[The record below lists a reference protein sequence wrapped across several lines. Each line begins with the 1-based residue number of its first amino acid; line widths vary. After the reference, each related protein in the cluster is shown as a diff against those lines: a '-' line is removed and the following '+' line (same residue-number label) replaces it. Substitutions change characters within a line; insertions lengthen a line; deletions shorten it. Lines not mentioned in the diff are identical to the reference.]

1 MKLKSLFVTGGA
13 EVVADSN
20 EFEFT
25 TFAACKFGFIRISS
39 TLAVLTLLPLTIAN
53 AQNGLRDIPDPA
65 VDAQLS
71 AFKLPEG
78 AKINL
83 FASDPMISK
92 PVHMNWDREG
102 RLWVV
107 SSPLYP
113 HIKPGQEENDKLVI
127 LEDTNGDGTADKAT
141 DFAKDLHIPTAVL
154 PGDGGVYVAN
164 STEMLFIRDTDGD
177 GKGDHRQVMLS
188 GFGTEDTHHLVHTF
202 RWGPEGEIWL
212 NQSIYIHTHLE
223 TPYGIRRL
231 LGGGMWHFRPET
243 RRAEVFMKG
252 LVNPWGHAFDE
263 FGQSFMTDGAGG
275 DGINFVFP
283 RSVFKTS
290 PGATR
295 VLSGLNPGQP
305 KHCSLEVATGRH
317 IPEDWQG
324 TLIAPDFRGHRINR
338 FKLTDNGSA
347 YTSTQV
353 EDLVSSS
360 HRAFR
365 PIDVKMGPDGAI
377 YIADWYNPIIQHG
390 EVDFRDPRRDHTH
403 GRIWRITFEGRDLVK
418 KPDIKNAS
426 VKELV
431 AMLDAEEGWTR
442 EQAMVE
448 LRQRDADEVEK
459 SLTAGDDEKSN
470 LRKLWASQAIN
481 RANLELAERLL
492 PSKNHKVR
500 AAALRAIYYHAAENP
515 NAFSI
520 AEKLVTDSHPQVRL
534 WAVSVLA
541 QLKNPETV
549 ATALRALDGKVEVD
563 EFLDFALW
571 NICREHSDRWTAA
584 ADGGNPFDNTRQ
596 LLFAV
601 RAINQPVAINQIL
614 SSLKKGELKSPKDIA
629 DVSDWIARVGKP
641 TDLNALFEIALAEG
655 APPARQETVLRTL
668 AEAGRLRKL
677 QPAGD
682 KNRLTQFLDSAN
694 GGIFSQA
701 ATLAGQWKLESARPK
716 LQAAFSQADKNESR
730 ARAALEGLRVLGGP
744 KTASFLDKIAA
755 NKEASFRLRS
765 LAVIGR
771 AKSNPKAGARIALP
785 VLRDAPEGKDPHGI
799 FDAFLGNKQGT
810 VELATLLGQGDNP
823 LPQEIALVGVQKASS
838 AATRPQQ
845 LIKAIQKSAG
855 LKPMKLALTADEM
868 NAMMQQI
875 AEKGNPHR
883 GEKIYR
889 RAALQ
894 CVVCHAIG
902 GAGGV
907 IGPDLVSI
915 GSSAP
920 VDYLVESLLEPS
932 KKIKEGYHT
941 TLVTLKNG
949 DAFAGAIASEDD
961 KELVVRDAAGKENRI
976 PKSEIA
982 NNTISPVSLM
992 PPGLTATLREDEF
1005 VDLVRFLS
1013 ELGKDGDFKTPPN
1026 RFVRKWEVLM
1036 PHERTRDDIG
1046 HYGRKIFAED
1056 FKTYQFMPLYADV
1069 SGAIPTEEMPKVVG
1083 RGKNRYGVGRF
1094 FVEVQ
1099 SVGTIKLRVSGKLAD
1114 MNLFIGE
1121 DEIKLPKEGSEI
1133 TVELPVKKPGR
1144 QKITVSGLQGWG
1156 WDRVKIEL
1164 LDDAGKVKLL
1174 SLADLGL

>member
-1 MKLKSLFVTGGA
+1 MSGEART
-13 EVVADSN
+13 VADSTKVK
-20 EFEFT
+20 FT
-25 TFAACKFGFIRISS
+25 TCAARKFGFSRISP
-39 TLAVLTLLPLTIAN
+39 TLTALTLLLPSFAF

-65 VDAQLS
+65 VEAQIK

-92 PVHMNWDREG
+92 PVHMNWDGEG

-113 HIKPGQEENDKLVI
+113 HIKPGQEENDKLVV
-127 LEDTNGDGTADKAT
+127 LEDTNKDGTADKAI

-164 STEMLFIRDTDGD
+164 STEMLFIRDTNGD
-177 GKGDHRQVMLS
+177 GKGDQRQVMLS
-188 GFGTEDTHHLVHTF
+188 GFGTEDTHHLIHTF
-202 RWGPEGEIWL
+202 RWGPEGMIWL

-231 LGGGMWHFRPET
+231 LGGGMWHFRPES

-263 FGQSFMTDGAGG
+263 YGQSFMTDGAGG

-295 VLSGLNPGQP
+295 VLAGLNPGQP
-305 KHCSLEVATGRH
+305 KHCSLEVATGQH
-317 IPEDWQG
+317 IPEDWRG

-338 FKLTDNGSA
+338 FRLSDNGSS

-403 GRIWRITFEGRDLVK
+403 GRIWRISFEGRDLVK
-418 KPDIKNAS
+418 KPDIKGAS
-426 VKELV
+426 IEQLV
-431 AMLDAEEGWTR
+431 GMLDAGEGWTR

-448 LRQRDADEVEK
+448 LRQRSADEVSAEIAKETDSEK
-459 SLTAGDDEKSN
+459 SK
-470 LRKLWASQAIN
+470 LRRLWASQAIN
-481 RANLELAERLL
+481 RPDLKLAESLL
-492 PSKNHKVR
+492 DSKNHKVR
-500 AAALRAIYYHAAENP
+500 AAALRVIYYTAATNEK
-515 NAFSI
+515 AFGI
-520 AEKLVTDSHPQVRL
+520 AEKFVTDPHPQVRL

-541 QLKNPETV
+541 QLSNPDTV
-549 ATALRALDGKVEVD
+549 KTALRSLDGGVEVD

-584 ADGGNPFDNTRQ
+584 AAAADGNPFDNSQQ

-601 RAINQPVAINQIL
+601 RAINQPIAISQIL
-614 SSLKKGELKSPKDIA
+614 SSVKKGELNSADDIA
-629 DVSDWIARVGKP
+629 HVSDWIARVGKP
-641 TDLNALFEIALAEG
+641 ADLNSLFEIALAEG
-655 APPARQETVLRTL
+655 AAPAQQEAILKTL
-668 AEAGRLRKL
+668 ADAGRLRKL
-677 QPAGD
+677 QPTGD
-682 KNRLTQFLDSAN
+682 KNRLTQFLDSPNA
-694 GGIFSQA
+694 GIFSQA
-701 ATLAGQWKLESARPK
+701 ASLAGQWKLETARPK
-716 LQAAFSQADKNESR
+716 LEAAFSQADKNETR
-730 ARAALEGLRVLGGP
+730 ARAALDGLRVLGGP
-744 KTASFLDKIAA
+744 KTATFLDNIA
-755 NKEASFRLRS
+755 KDKSASFRLRS
-765 LAVIGR
+765 LSVIGR
-771 AKSNPKAGARIALP
+771 AKANPKAGARIALP
-785 VLRDAPEGKDPHGI
+785 VLRDAPDGKDPHGI
-799 FDAFLGNKQGT
+799 FDAFLANKQGT
-810 VELATLLGQGDNP
+810 IELATLLGQGDNP

-838 AATRPQQ
+838 AATRPEQ

-855 LKPMKLALTADEM
+855 LKPMKLALSPDEM
-868 NAMMQQI
+868 NAMMQRI
-875 AEKGNPHR
+875 AKEGNPHR
-883 GEKIYR
+883 GEKVYR

-894 CVVCHAIG
+894 CIVCHAIG
-902 GAGGV
+902 GAGGI

-949 DAFAGAIASEDD
+949 DSFAGAIASEDNN
-961 KELVVRDAAGKENRI
+961 ELVIRDAAGKENRL
-976 PKSEIA
+976 PKSEIT
-982 NNTISPVSLM
+982 NKIISPVSLM
-992 PPGLTATLREDEF
+992 PPALTASLREDEF
-1005 VDLVRFLS
+1005 IDLVRFLS

-1026 RFVRKWEVLM
+1026 RFVRKWQVLT

-1046 HYGRKIFAED
+1046 HYGRRIFAED
-1056 FKTYQFMPLYADV
+1056 FKTYQFLPLYAKV
-1069 SGAIPTEEMPKVVG
+1069 NGAIPTDEMPPVVG

-1094 FVEVQ
+1094 FVEVAQ
-1099 SVGTIKLRVSGKLAD
+1099 AGTIKVKLTGKLAD
-1114 MNLFIGE
+1114 MNFFIGE
-1121 DEIKLPKEGSEI
+1121 EEIKLPGKGNETEI
-1133 TVELPVKKPGR
+1133 EVPIKKSGKH
-1144 QKITVSGLQGWG
+1144 KITVSGLQGWG
-1156 WDRVKIEL
+1156 WDNVSVEL
-1164 LDDAGKVKLL
+1164 LDDAGKVKLTEQ
-1174 SLADLGL
+1174 GTTQE